1 MTILKINTFAGMI
14 PRLPPE
20 RLPDGAAE
28 FAENCDF
35 AHGELRSLKGPAP
48 RLATTGAV
56 RSLFTD
62 DGLRFYVWPDYT
74 RACLAPTI
82 DDAYGRVYFNAAGQG
97 VRVAQTLGMSSA
109 LSNPRPPV
117 SSWRVGVKR
126 PAAPEAMAMAVM
138 ITQVIAEV
146 VQDGVVVREADVSA
160 TRGDVAAWV
169 SFTVTV
175 PADLMSGLST
185 SAASATPDAQGWV
198 AGDSTLSATWQE
210 DGYEMGMYDV
220 SNTFSAGAWKINQYG
235 HIKIGVTT
243 IAAHTVTYK
252 GKRYA
257 PSSLLYAEL
266 VSGSAAVTGDT
277 LGIQFRVRMLN
288 AGGAVVSEAIYP
300 HAANGEI
307 ENSYLL
313 SMPKSVAGEAQTI
326 AYVAVAVN
334 DWGEESAPSDPILI
348 ERRNNGL
355 ESAALSVVHAPDA
368 GQRPIVGL
376 LFYRTYAGFQNA
388 SYFLLSETP
397 VAGAGGRYTLSDTTT
412 EPATTITLA
421 PSQAYWDEPPVGAK
435 WMAYAGNGILCAA
448 DGRDLVLT
456 EPYRCHAWA
465 YRMTFPHAITGIVE
479 ADGGVLVTTTSRPY
493 FVYGAHPEQMTQQ
506 AINAEQ
512 AGITGRAMARIEG
525 AAVYASNDGLV
536 RTSGGQASIT
546 ESQQLFTRTDWR
558 ERYKTQLSTMT
569 LSAWD
574 GRLFGIMDGQS
585 DGHFVLSFG
594 EASSYAH
601 LDAGRALTGIAISAT
616 TDETYLLYP
625 DGFAEFGDGGE
636 MALQWLSKRHEY
648 PQPVAFAACILRCR
662 GTFEVTFLRD
672 DVPVHTESV
681 THATAAERAF
691 RLPAVGKGAR
701 WQIRIAGTGTF
712 SRIELGASFGELKN
726 G

>member
-28 FAENCDF
+28 YAENCDF

-62 DGLRFYVWPDYT
+62 DGLRFYAWPDYT

-82 DDAYGRVYFNAAGQG
+82 DDTFGRVYFNTAGQG

-117 SSWRVGVKR
+117 SSWKAGVKR
-126 PAAPEAMAMAVM
+126 PAAPEAIVIPVM
-138 ITQVIAEV
+138 ITQVSVEV
-146 VQDGVVVREADVSA
+146 VQDGVVVKAVDISS
-160 TRGDVAAWV
+160 TRGDIVDWV

-175 PADLMSGLST
+175 PADLMDGLST
-185 SAASATPDAQGWV
+185 EPDPAAADAQGWV
-198 AGDSTLSATWQE
+198 SGADELSATWQE
-210 DGYEMGMYDV
+210 NGFEMGMYDV
-220 SNTFSAGAWKINQYG
+220 SNVFAGGTWQINQYG
-235 HIKIGVTT
+235 QVKLGGATVD
-243 IAAHTVTYK
+243 AHTVTYK
-252 GKRYA
+252 GTRYTPA
-257 PSSLLYAEL
+257 SLLYAEL
-266 VSGSAAVTGDT
+266 LSGEAAVTGSALD
-277 LGIQFRVRMLN
+277 LQFRVLMLD

-307 ENSYLL
+307 ENSYIL
-313 SMPKSVAGEAQTI
+313 SVPKSVAGEVQTV

-334 DWGEESAPSDPILI
+334 DWGEESAPSDPILV
-348 ERRNNGL
+348 ERRDSGL
-355 ESAALSVVHAPDA
+355 ESAVLRVTHTPDPD
-368 GQRPIVGL
+368 QRPISGL
-376 LFYRTYAGFQNA
+376 LFYRTYAGFTNA
-388 SYFLLSETP
+388 SYFLVSETP
-397 VAGAGGRYTLSDTTT
+397 AVGTGGVYPLTDTTT

-421 PSQAYWDEPPVGAK
+421 PSQAYWDEPPIGAK

-465 YRMTFPHAITGIVE
+465 YRMTFPHAITGIIE
-479 ADGGVLVTTTSRPY
+479 ADGGVLVTTTARPY

-512 AGITGRAMARIEG
+512 AGITGRAMARVEG
-525 AAVYASNDGLV
+525 AAIYVSNDGLV
-536 RTSGGQASIT
+536 RASGGQASIA
-546 ESQQLFTRTDWR
+546 ESQHLFTRNDWR
-558 ERYKTQLSTMT
+558 SAYKAHFPTMA

-574 GRLFGIMDGQS
+574 GRLFGILDGQT

-601 LDAGRALTGIAISAT
+601 LDAGRALTGIAVSAT
-616 TDETYLLYP
+616 TDETYLLYA
-625 DGFAEFGDGGE
+625 DGFAEFGGGE
-636 MALQWLSKRHEY
+636 DMALVWHSKQHEF
-648 PQPVAFAACILRCR
+648 PRPTAFAAGILRCR
-662 GTFEVTFLRD
+662 GSFTVEVHRD
-672 DVPVHTESV
+672 GALIHTETV
-681 THATAAERAF
+681 THTQDAERAF
-691 RLPAVGKGAR
+691 RLPPAGRGSH

-712 SRIELGASFGELKN
+712 SRIELGASFEELKH